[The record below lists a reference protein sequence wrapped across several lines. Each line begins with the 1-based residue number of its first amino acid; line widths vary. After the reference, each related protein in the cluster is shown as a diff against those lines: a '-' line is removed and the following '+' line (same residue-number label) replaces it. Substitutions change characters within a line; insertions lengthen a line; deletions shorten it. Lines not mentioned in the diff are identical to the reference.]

1 MRSIAKLAVAGVLV
15 LGCSTAAWADCNN
28 DTGTETALGAGSGAL
43 VGGLASH
50 SIGGAVI
57 GGVGGA
63 LIGNAIG
70 ESNNRADCRAEAREY
85 YREREEACDHQPFA
99 HRVTSFDRAPRQ
111 DTETRHKKAPDDA
124 GAFEC

>member
-1 MRSIAKLAVAGVLV
+1 MKMLAKLAVAGALV
-15 LGCSTAAWADCNN
+15 MGASTAAYADCNN
-28 DTGTETALGAGSGAL
+28 DTGTETVLGAGAGAA

-70 ESNNRADCRAEAREY
+70 QSNNRADCRAEAREY
-85 YREREEACDHQPFA
+85 YREREETYNDGYVAPPPPPQPGGYYGPP
-99 HRVTSFDRAPRQ
+99 APPP
-111 DTETRHKKAPDDA
+111 PDGYPREYPND
-124 GAFEC
+124 

>member
-1 MRSIAKLAVAGVLV
+1 MKSLAKFAVAGAFLIGV
-15 LGCSTAAWADCNN
+15 GATSAYADCNN
-28 DTGTETALGAGSGAL
+28 DTGTETVLGAGAGAA

-70 ESNNRADCRAEAREY
+70 QSNNRADCRADAREY
-85 YREREEACDHQPFA
+85 YREREEAYNDGYVEPPPA
-99 HRVTSFDRAPRQ
+99 RYRD
-111 DTETRHKKAPDDA
+111 EYPDD
-124 GAFEC
+124 